1 MAGRVHRRDGN
12 LQFLRRHPGH
22 SHPGETNKP
31 AKRPT
36 TVYRDVLSQPWL
48 LDPVPG
54 WLPSRIAFTR
64 TADGLNRWT

>member
-1 MAGRVHRRDGN
+1 
-12 LQFLRRHPGH
+12 
-22 SHPGETNKP
+22 
-31 AKRPT
+31 
-36 TVYRDVLSQPWL
+36 VYRDVLSQPWL